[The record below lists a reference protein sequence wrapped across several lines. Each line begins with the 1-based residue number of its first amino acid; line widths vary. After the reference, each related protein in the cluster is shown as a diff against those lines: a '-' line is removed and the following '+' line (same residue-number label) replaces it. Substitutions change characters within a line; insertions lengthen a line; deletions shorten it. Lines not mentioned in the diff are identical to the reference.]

1 MRLSKLLAAEIEN
14 PNKKRGYVFGGNL
27 NGDGDIILN
36 CADEN
41 EDEFCVLLKNVR
53 TVKDKLTFTKE
64 CDADEF
70 SSPVRL
76 GKPVFDCEGNF
87 IGRLSDVVIEKNAV
101 SAIIAG
107 NRKFNYRDVVLSDAV
122 LIKNSIAFIKSDVKK
137 NGKIIIKKGT
147 PLTEEVSEKAQKNG
161 EYVQTKLKSL

>member
-1 MRLSKLLAAEIEN
+1 M
-14 PNKKRGYVFGGNL
+14 
-27 NGDGDIILN
+27 
-36 CADEN
+36 
-41 EDEFCVLLKNVR
+41 
-53 TVKDKLTFTKE
+53 
-64 CDADEF
+64 
-70 SSPVRL
+70 